1 MSMIP
6 DDKVNEVRERA
17 SILEIVSDYVS
28 LRKSGANYQGICPF
42 HGEKTGSFNVNPAR
56 GIFHCFGCG
65 VGGNAISF
73 IMKIEG
79 LSFPEAVKFLAKRV
93 GVTIEERPRTASE
106 KRQSDE
112 RDLLYGINELA
123 AKFYR
128 RLLLHD
134 PSGDAGRRYLERRGV
149 DTATAEAY
157 VIGFAPDKWD
167 SLTRHLEQ
175 QRVPLELAE
184 KLGLIKRREGGRYY
198 DAFRNRLLFVIAD
211 MHGRPIGFGGR
222 VLDDSLPKYIN
233 SPESPI
239 YHKSEVLFGLNL
251 AKHAMREQENGIIV
265 EGYFDHLALY
275 QAGIKNVVATCGTA
289 LTGGHIKLLQRYV
302 KKVYTLFD
310 GDSAGRKATL
320 RSMELFLDERLP
332 AGVIELPAGDDPD
345 SFLKAKGAAVFAD
358 QLAKARPMFEFFFAE
373 LLGQFDS
380 GTVEGKV
387 AVIEALTPR
396 LMKIANSI
404 ERELYIKEISRKLGV
419 DPRQLQRKIGRAP
432 ITGSDLAAPKER
444 GKPRASNGPEETL
457 LSLMGKYAGLIQ
469 RVREYGAANL
479 FSADLLPIAEAII
492 AQSGSETGIDWA
504 LILEQVEVAEERS
517 RLAALFMDDDRLE
530 EIDADKAFDQCRM
543 SRDRSLLKDADVKE
557 LKRELARLDSDSDR
571 YWEILRKLDTL
582 RNRKSQLL

>member
-6 DDKVNEVRERA
+6 DDKINEVRERA

-93 GVTIEERPRTASE
+93 GVTIEERPRTATE

-112 RDLLYGINELA
+112 RELLYKINGQA
-123 AKFYR
+123 AAFYR
-128 RLLLHD
+128 QLLLND
-134 PSGDAGRRYLERRGV
+134 PAGEAGRQYLERRGV
-149 DTATAEAY
+149 DSATSEAY
-157 VIGFAPDKWD
+157 GIGYAPDKWD

-175 QRVPLELAE
+175 LRVPLDLAE
-184 KLGLIKRREGGRYY
+184 KLGLIKRREGGRHY

-251 AKHAMREQENGIIV
+251 SKYAMREKGNGIIV

-275 QAGIKNVVATCGTA
+275 QAGIRNVVATCGTA
-289 LTGGHIKLLQRYV
+289 LTTGHIKLLQRYAN
-302 KKVYTLFD
+302 KVYTLFD

-320 RSMELFLDERLP
+320 RSMELFLDEKLP
-332 AGVIELPAGDDPD
+332 ASVIELPPGDDPD
-345 SFLKAKGAAVFAD
+345 TFLKTQGDGAFAGH
-358 QLAKARPMFEFFFAE
+358 LAKAKPIFEFFFSE
-373 LLGQFDS
+373 LLGQYDS

-387 AVIEALTPR
+387 GTIEALTPH
-396 LMKIANSI
+396 LMKIVNPI
-404 ERELYIKEISRKLGV
+404 ERDLYIKEISRKLGV
-419 DPRQLQRKIGRAP
+419 DPRQMQKKIGRSPVSSA
-432 ITGSDLAAPKER
+432 DLAVPRER
-444 GKPRASNGPEETL
+444 VKPRSNKGPEETL
-457 LSLMGKYAGLIQ
+457 ISLMGKYAGVIK
-469 RVREYGAANL
+469 RVRDYGAANL
-479 FSADLLPIAEAII
+479 FSADLLPIAEAIM
-492 AQSGSETGIDWA
+492 AHNDSEAGIDWA
-504 LILEQVEVAEERS
+504 LLLEQIDSTEERS
-517 RLAALFMDDDRLE
+517 RLAGIFMDDDHLD
-530 EIDADKAFDQCRM
+530 EIDANKAFDQCRM
-543 SRDRSLLKDADVKE
+543 SRDRSMLKDGDVKE
-557 LKRELARLDSDSDR
+557 LKKELSRLDSDSER

-582 RNRKSQLL
+582 RNKKSQLL

>member
-1 MSMIP
+1 MIP
-6 DDKVNEVRERA
+6 DDKINEVRERA

-93 GVTIEERPRTASE
+93 GVTIEERPRTATE

-112 RDLLYGINELA
+112 RELLYKINGQA
-123 AKFYR
+123 AAFYR
-128 RLLLHD
+128 QLLLND
-134 PSGDAGRRYLERRGV
+134 PAGEAGRQYLERRGV
-149 DTATAEAY
+149 DSATSEAY
-157 VIGFAPDKWD
+157 GIGYAPDKWD

-175 QRVPLELAE
+175 LRVPLDLAE
-184 KLGLIKRREGGRYY
+184 KLGLIKRREGGRHY

-251 AKHAMREQENGIIV
+251 SKYAMREKGNGIIV

-275 QAGIKNVVATCGTA
+275 QAGIRNVVATCGTA
-289 LTGGHIKLLQRYV
+289 LTTGHIKLLQRYAN
-302 KKVYTLFD
+302 KVYTLFD

-320 RSMELFLDERLP
+320 RSMELFLDEKLP
-332 AGVIELPAGDDPD
+332 ASVIELPPGDDPD
-345 SFLKAKGAAVFAD
+345 TFLKTQGDGAFAGH
-358 QLAKARPMFEFFFAE
+358 LAKAKPIFEFFFSE
-373 LLGQFDS
+373 LLGQYDS

-387 AVIEALTPR
+387 GTIEALTPH
-396 LMKIANSI
+396 LMKIVNPI
-404 ERELYIKEISRKLGV
+404 ERDLYIKEISRKLGV
-419 DPRQLQRKIGRAP
+419 DPRQMQKKIGRSPVSSA
-432 ITGSDLAAPKER
+432 DLAVPRER
-444 GKPRASNGPEETL
+444 VKPRSNKGPEETL
-457 LSLMGKYAGLIQ
+457 ISLMGKYAGVIK
-469 RVREYGAANL
+469 RVRDYGAANL
-479 FSADLLPIAEAII
+479 FSADLLPIAEAIM
-492 AQSGSETGIDWA
+492 AHNDSEAGIDWA
-504 LILEQVEVAEERS
+504 LLLEQIDSTEERS
-517 RLAALFMDDDRLE
+517 RLAGIFMDDDHLD
-530 EIDADKAFDQCRM
+530 EIDANKAFDQCRM
-543 SRDRSLLKDADVKE
+543 SRDRSMLKDGDVKE
-557 LKRELARLDSDSDR
+557 LKKELSRLDSDSER

-582 RNRKSQLL
+582 RNKKSQLL

>member
-1 MSMIP
+1 MIP
-6 DDKVNEVRERA
+6 DDKINEVRERA

-93 GVTIEERPRTASE
+93 GVTIEERPRTATE

-112 RDLLYGINELA
+112 RELLYKINGQA
-123 AKFYR
+123 AAFYR
-128 RLLLHD
+128 QLLLND
-134 PSGDAGRRYLERRGV
+134 PAGEAGRQYLERRGV
-149 DTATAEAY
+149 DSATSEAY
-157 VIGFAPDKWD
+157 GIGYAPDKWD

-175 QRVPLELAE
+175 LRVPLDLAE
-184 KLGLIKRREGGRYY
+184 KLGLIKRREGGRHY

-251 AKHAMREQENGIIV
+251 SKHAMREKGNGIIV

-275 QAGIKNVVATCGTA
+275 QAGIRNVVATCSTA
-289 LTGGHIKLLQRYV
+289 LTTGHIKLLQRYAN
-302 KKVYTLFD
+302 KVYTLFD

-320 RSMELFLDERLP
+320 RSMELFLDEKLP
-332 AGVIELPAGDDPD
+332 ASVIELPPGDDPD
-345 SFLKAKGAAVFAD
+345 TFLKTQGDGAFAGH
-358 QLAKARPMFEFFFAE
+358 LAKAKPIFEFFFSE
-373 LLGQFDS
+373 LLGQYDS

-387 AVIEALTPR
+387 GIIEALTPH
-396 LMKIANSI
+396 LMKIVNPI
-404 ERELYIKEISRKLGV
+404 ERDLYVKEISRKLGV
-419 DPRQLQRKIGRAP
+419 DPRQMQKKIGRSPVSSA
-432 ITGSDLAAPKER
+432 DLAVPRER
-444 GKPRASNGPEETL
+444 VKPRSNKGPEETL
-457 LSLMGKYAGLIQ
+457 ISLMGKYAGVIK
-469 RVREYGAANL
+469 RVRDYGAANL
-479 FSADLLPIAEAII
+479 FSADLLPIAEAIM
-492 AQSGSETGIDWA
+492 AHNDSETGIDWA
-504 LILEQVEVAEERS
+504 LLLEQIDSTEERS
-517 RLAALFMDDDRLE
+517 RLAGIFMDDDHLD
-530 EIDADKAFDQCRM
+530 EIDANKAFDQCRM
-543 SRDRSLLKDADVKE
+543 SRDRSMLKDGDVKE
-557 LKRELARLDSDSDR
+557 LKKELSRLDSDSER

-582 RNRKSQLL
+582 RNKKSQLL